1 VSDWAEL
8 SVIGVDGQEVGV
20 DRRNIRASCFGKHHF
35 ECLESFTVPFKGVQ
49 LLLLSSD
56 GRSLRASL
64 VENLTFPLF
73 FIRALRCDVL
83 LPGAAV
89 ASITT
94 LSSVAGGERT
104 IAGKQEALSCRMI
117 FPEAYRSSS

>member
-20 DRRNIRASCFGKHHF
+20 DRKNVRASCFGKHHF
-35 ECLESFTVPFKGVQ
+35 ESLEPFAVPFKGVK
-49 LLLLSSD
+49 LSLSSSD
-56 GRSLRASL
+56 GRSFHEFS
-64 VENLTFPLF
+64 VKNLTFPLF
-73 FIRALRCDVL
+73 FMRALRCDVL

-94 LSSVAGGERT
+94 LSSVGGGERT
-104 IAGKQEALSCRMI
+104 SAGKQEALS
-117 FPEAYRSSS
+117 